1 MNTERK
7 IMKKNFDDDAKPI
20 SEKEL
25 IESRQQEMQSM
36 LPNLFTRVGE
46 HVVYSKRIVI
56 KEVKK

>member
-1 MNTERK
+1 
-7 IMKKNFDDDAKPI
+7 MKKNFDDDAKPI